1 MKRRKA
7 FHRENFLPN
16 QIPTGAQSK
25 GTKNCPNHTS
35 SRGKDISPRAMTPPC
50 QSKRHLLARMRP
62 TGLLPNGSGP
72 LSTLTLARSS
82 LGVISNNTF
91 PLLCYCASAFQFFVA
106 TGQEPRKTN
115 PTCNSSTTSRLPGHD
130 WNQRFSTVTLLVML

>member
-72 LSTLTLARSS
+72 LSTLTLARSFH
-82 LGVISNNTF
+82 GVYSHKTF
-91 PLLCYCASAFQFFVA
+91 TLLRYRDPAFQFFVA
-106 TGQEPRKTN
+106 AGQERRRM
-115 PTCNSSTTSRLPGHD
+115 NSDHNNHIKGY
-130 WNQRFSTVTLLVML
+130 FSILHH